1 MVVKSSTFEDEIA
14 KKLLRLSVYLNA
26 LGIVGNIISHLYS
39 AAIVTL
45 FGTIFFFILSRLFEK
60 NYYKKTI
67 TKTNIVLSYYAYFT
81 LIWFYN
87 AGSSGS
93 TIILFVIL
101 FFLTFVIVPSSKHLH
116 FIIGA
121 LLLIIILYVSEY
133 FFPQTILQ
141 QYSTRFDRF
150 FDVFIVTILALFLM
164 KNLIEV
170 ISEYYLYERNLVHL
184 KNIEL
189 EKNKNELKES
199 KDFFNKLAE
208 KLPGISYQFVMNEK
222 GESWFNY
229 VNGNVYDIFEVLPEK
244 VYSDHNFVY
253 NIMDRK
259 DRIIFYRDII
269 YSFNNLSNFNNQH
282 KIITTSGKVKY
293 ISTQAK
299 PEKLSN
305 GNVVWY
311 GYSEEVTE
319 RIKEEEILKESEEK
333 LRFISE
339 NTSDGIIVYEKSGI
353 TYASKSYS
361 NIFGYSKDEII
372 GKNETDSLNLIHPND
387 RNGFLK
393 SFENAI
399 KNNQHNLVYEYRYYH
414 KKGYYVW
421 REDTFSIFYNEN
433 KNFDKFI
440 IVIRDIT
447 EKKNISLNFEQM
459 KSMLEQT
466 SSIAK
471 VGGWEVNM
479 LTNEV
484 IWTDLIYEIYDL
496 NKNEFKPNIYSILRY
511 FKKGNSR
518 HKITNFF
525 KNANTLENYYD
536 EQLELV
542 SATGKNKWVRAIGK
556 PLFEN
561 GVCIKVFGTFQDITI
576 QKQQELKLKEL
587 ALVAS
592 KTNDA
597 IILTDENAKILWVN
611 NAFEKMTEYS
621 LEEVIGK
628 EQKNLLYGTNTNW
641 NMIHKM
647 MDSTKKFE
655 PVNATLLNYT
665 KSGKPIWFDISV
677 TPVFDDFGVCTNFID
692 VKKDATERVEKH
704 QQLQEL
710 TKITSDQN
718 ERLLNFTYIIS
729 HNIRSHSANISG
741 IVNLIEVSENLEE
754 KETFFQMLK
763 TSTNNLEETIQNL
776 NEIISIQSNSNQN
789 YSTLNL
795 KLEIE
800 KTFAIVIDSIKSSGI
815 NIENKVSETINL
827 NVIPAYLDS
836 ILLNLI
842 TNAIKY
848 RSLEK
853 ESYLKITSSENENY
867 FIISFEDNGLGL
879 NLKKH
884 KEKLFG
890 MYKTFHK
897 NLNSKGLGLFITKNQ
912 IEAMDGKIEVES
924 EENKGSTFKIFF
936 PKNKIDNILN

>member
-1 MVVKSSTFEDEIA
+1 LDFEFC
-14 KKLLRLSVYLNA
+14 Y
-26 LGIVGNIISHLYS
+26 
-39 AAIVTL
+39 
-45 FGTIFFFILSRLFEK
+45 
-60 NYYKKTI
+60 
-67 TKTNIVLSYYAYFT
+67 
-81 LIWFYN
+81 
-87 AGSSGS
+87 
-93 TIILFVIL
+93 
-101 FFLTFVIVPSSKHLH
+101 
-116 FIIGA
+116 
-121 LLLIIILYVSEY
+121 
-133 FFPQTILQ
+133 
-141 QYSTRFDRF
+141 
-150 FDVFIVTILALFLM
+150 
-164 KNLIEV
+164 
-170 ISEYYLYERNLVHL
+170 
-184 KNIEL
+184 
-189 EKNKNELKES
+189 
-199 KDFFNKLAE
+199 
-208 KLPGISYQFVMNEK
+208 
-222 GESWFNY
+222 
-229 VNGNVYDIFEVLPEK
+229 
-244 VYSDHNFVY
+244 
-253 NIMDRK
+253 
-259 DRIIFYRDII
+259 
-269 YSFNNLSNFNNQH
+269 
-282 KIITTSGKVKY
+282 
-293 ISTQAK
+293 
-299 PEKLSN
+299 
-305 GNVVWY
+305 
-311 GYSEEVTE
+311 
-319 RIKEEEILKESEEK
+319 
-333 LRFISE
+333 
-339 NTSDGIIVYEKSGI
+339 
-353 TYASKSYS
+353 
-361 NIFGYSKDEII
+361 
-372 GKNETDSLNLIHPND
+372 
-387 RNGFLK
+387 
-393 SFENAI
+393 
-399 KNNQHNLVYEYRYYH
+399 
-414 KKGYYVW
+414 
-421 REDTFSIFYNEN
+421 IFYNEN

-525 KNANTLENYYD
+525 KNANNLENYYD

-542 SATGKNKWVRAIGK
+542 SATGKNKWVKAIGK

-628 EQKNLLYGTNTNW
+628 EQKDLLSGTNTNW

-677 TPVFDDFGVCTNFID
+677 TPVFDDYGVCTNFID

-754 KETFFQMLK
+754 KETFFKMLK

-936 PKNKIDNILN
+936 PKNKKQQVRKKKLSELLTIR

>member
-1 MVVKSSTFEDEIA
+1 
-14 KKLLRLSVYLNA
+14 
-26 LGIVGNIISHLYS
+26 
-39 AAIVTL
+39 
-45 FGTIFFFILSRLFEK
+45 
-60 NYYKKTI
+60 
-67 TKTNIVLSYYAYFT
+67 
-81 LIWFYN
+81 
-87 AGSSGS
+87 
-93 TIILFVIL
+93 
-101 FFLTFVIVPSSKHLH
+101 
-116 FIIGA
+116 
-121 LLLIIILYVSEY
+121 
-133 FFPQTILQ
+133 
-141 QYSTRFDRF
+141 
-150 FDVFIVTILALFLM
+150 
-164 KNLIEV
+164 
-170 ISEYYLYERNLVHL
+170 
-184 KNIEL
+184 
-189 EKNKNELKES
+189 
-199 KDFFNKLAE
+199 
-208 KLPGISYQFVMNEK
+208 MNEK

-269 YSFNNLSNFNNQH
+269 YSFNNLNNQH
-282 KIITTSGKVKY
+282 KIITSSGKVKY

-339 NTSDGIIVYEKSGI
+339 NTSDGIIFYEKSGI
-353 TYASKSYS
+353 TYTSSSYVKL
-361 NIFGYSKDEII
+361 FGYQLEEQAQKTEQDI
-372 GKNETDSLNLIHPND
+372 LNLIHPEDKFNVL
-387 RNGFLK
+387 NQYQVAKLAQK
-393 SFENAI
+393 S
-399 KNNQHNLVYEYRYYH
+399 NLIIEYRYLH
-414 KKGYYVW
+414 KNGYYVW
-421 REDTFSIFYNEN
+421 REDSLSFIYNNRNEVY
-433 KNFDKFI
+433 KI
-440 IVIRDIT
+440 IIIARDIT
-447 EKKNISLNFEQM
+447 S
-459 KSMLEQT
+459 
-466 SSIAK
+466 
-471 VGGWEVNM
+471 
-479 LTNEV
+479 
-484 IWTDLIYEIYDL
+484 
-496 NKNEFKPNIYSILRY
+496 
-511 FKKGNSR
+511 
-518 HKITNFF
+518 
-525 KNANTLENYYD
+525 
-536 EQLELV
+536 
-542 SATGKNKWVRAIGK
+542 
-556 PLFEN
+556 
-561 GVCIKVFGTFQDITI
+561 

-597 IILTDENAKILWVN
+597 IILTDENAKILLVN

-628 EQKNLLYGTNTNW
+628 EQKDLLSGTNTNW

-665 KSGKPIWFDISV
+665 KSGKPIWFDISL
-677 TPVFDDFGVCTNFID
+677 TPVFDDFEVCTNFID

-710 TKITSDQN
+710 TKITYVQN

-763 TSTNNLEETIQNL
+763 ISTNNLEETIQNL

-815 NIENKVSETINL
+815 NIENKASETINL

-842 TNAIKY
+842 TNVIKY
-848 RSLEK
+848 RSFERD
-853 ESYLKITSSENENY
+853 SFLKITSIENENY

-936 PKNKIDNILN
+936 PKNKIDNI

>member
-1 MVVKSSTFEDEIA
+1 
-14 KKLLRLSVYLNA
+14 
-26 LGIVGNIISHLYS
+26 
-39 AAIVTL
+39 
-45 FGTIFFFILSRLFEK
+45 
-60 NYYKKTI
+60 
-67 TKTNIVLSYYAYFT
+67 
-81 LIWFYN
+81 
-87 AGSSGS
+87 
-93 TIILFVIL
+93 
-101 FFLTFVIVPSSKHLH
+101 
-116 FIIGA
+116 
-121 LLLIIILYVSEY
+121 
-133 FFPQTILQ
+133 
-141 QYSTRFDRF
+141 
-150 FDVFIVTILALFLM
+150 
-164 KNLIEV
+164 
-170 ISEYYLYERNLVHL
+170 
-184 KNIEL
+184 
-189 EKNKNELKES
+189 
-199 KDFFNKLAE
+199 
-208 KLPGISYQFVMNEK
+208 
-222 GESWFNY
+222 
-229 VNGNVYDIFEVLPEK
+229 
-244 VYSDHNFVY
+244 
-253 NIMDRK
+253 MDRK

-361 NIFGYSKDEII
+361 NIFGYSKEEII

-399 KNNQHNLVYEYRYYH
+399 KNNQQNLVYEYRYYH

-525 KNANTLENYYD
+525 KNANNLENYYD

-542 SATGKNKWVRAIGK
+542 SATGKNKWVKAIGK

-628 EQKNLLYGTNTNW
+628 EQKDLLSGTNTNW

-677 TPVFDDFGVCTNFID
+677 TPVFDDYGVCTNFID

-754 KETFFQMLK
+754 KETFFKMLK